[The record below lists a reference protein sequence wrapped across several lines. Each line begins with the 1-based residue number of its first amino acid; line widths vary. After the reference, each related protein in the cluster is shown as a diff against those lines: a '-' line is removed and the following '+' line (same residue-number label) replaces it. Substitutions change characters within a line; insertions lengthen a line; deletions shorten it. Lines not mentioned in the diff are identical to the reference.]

1 MSSEQGPLR
10 GFTIVV
16 AGKGGTGK
24 TLVSALLVRHLR
36 RHGAVLAIDADPDSN
51 LPEALGVESPP
62 TVGQIREALLDP
74 RSRGDG
80 SAAMPAEKLFEQK
93 VLEAVSEQKGFDLIV
108 MGRGEGEGCYCAVNH
123 ILRSIIDGQARN
135 YASVV
140 IDSEAGL
147 EHISRRTARD
157 VDVMLVV
164 TDASAR
170 GVGTARRVCE
180 LARELR
186 VQFGRT
192 LVLVNKV
199 TDETR
204 AIMADHAAAA
214 GLEVVGYLPYDP
226 AVAENDSRGLPIW
239 ALPEDSPVMRAC
251 QDVFRRLDAVREER
265 LRRVGVRA
273 QAGAGKTG

>member
-1 MSSEQGPLR
+1 MSSELGLLR

-24 TLVSALLVRHLR
+24 TLVSALLVRYLR

-51 LPEALGVESPP
+51 LPEALGVESPR
-62 TVGQIREALLDP
+62 TVGQIRESLLDP
-74 RSRGDG
+74 RARGER
-80 SAAMPAEKLFEQK
+80 AAALPAERLFEQK
-93 VLEAVSEQKGFDLIV
+93 VLEAVSEQNGYDLIV

-180 LARELR
+180 LARELKVR
-186 VQFGRT
+186 FGRT

-199 TDETR
+199 TDQTR
-204 AIMADHAAAA
+204 AIMARHAEAA

-239 ALPEDSPVMRAC
+239 SLSDDSPVVRAS
-251 QDVFRRLDAVREER
+251 QEVFRRLDAIRKER
-265 LRRVGVRA
+265 LRKAGVGA
-273 QAGAGKTG
+273 AAAGGED

>member
-1 MSSEQGPLR
+1 MSNELGMLR

-24 TLVSALLVRHLR
+24 TLVSALLVRYLR

-51 LPEALGVESPP
+51 LPEALGVESPR
-62 TVGQIREALLDP
+62 TVGHIRESLLDP
-74 RSRGDG
+74 RARGERDG
-80 SAAMPAEKLFEQK
+80 ALSAERLFEQK
-93 VLEAVSEQKGFDLIV
+93 VLEAVSEQSGYDLIV

-186 VQFGRT
+186 VNFGRT

-204 AIMADHAAAA
+204 AIMASHTEAA
-214 GLEVVGYLPYDP
+214 GLEVIGYLPYDP
-226 AVAENDSRGLPIW
+226 AVAEHDARGLSIW
-239 ALPEDSPVMRAC
+239 SLPDESPVMRAC
-251 QDVFRRLDAVREER
+251 QEVFSRLDAVREER
-265 LRRVGVRA
+265 LRRVGLEA
-273 QAGAGKTG
+273 SGGGAKR

>member
-1 MSSEQGPLR
+1 MSSEGALLR

-24 TLVSALLVRHLR
+24 TLVSALLVRYLR

-51 LPEALGVESPP
+51 LPEALGVESPR

-74 RSRGDG
+74 RARGET
-80 SAAMPAEKLFEQK
+80 AATVPAERLFEQK
-93 VLEAVSEQKGFDLIV
+93 VLEAVSEQTGFDLIV

-135 YASVV
+135 YPFVV

-170 GVGTARRVCE
+170 GMGTARRVCE

-199 TDETR
+199 TEETR
-204 AIMADHAAAA
+204 PIMARHAEEA

-226 AVAENDSRGLPIW
+226 AVAEQDSRGLPIW
-239 ALPEDSPVMRAC
+239 SLPADSAVVKASEE
-251 QDVFRRLDAVREER
+251 VFRRLDAVREER
-265 LRRVGVRA
+265 LRRVGVGTSV
-273 QAGAGKTG
+273 AGGKG